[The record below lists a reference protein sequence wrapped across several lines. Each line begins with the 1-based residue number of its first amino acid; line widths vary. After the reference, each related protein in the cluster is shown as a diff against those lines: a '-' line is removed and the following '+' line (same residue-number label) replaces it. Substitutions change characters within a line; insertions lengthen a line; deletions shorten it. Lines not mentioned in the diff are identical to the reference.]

1 MARAALS
8 KDIAIQDN
16 VCLAW
21 TLLKNGYAVCN
32 QHEKGNHHANG

>member
-1 MARAALS
+1 MTRTALS

-16 VCLAW
+16 ACLAG
-21 TLLKNGYAVCN
+21 TLLKNGYAVFN